1 MTQLTGVMFKKCTPD
16 WFEMIQFMMEKISRR
31 DENSCKPSTLTT
43 INHSFLT
50 FWWLISA
57 TYIILKSSV
66 WICPRFLE
74 NMSEAFCQTQLLVLR
89 PLKLTLPKLKKNG
102 LSDYQDCLPS
112 CLGAP
117 RSERQCISRCSHDLS
132 IRHRDLAGGPVY
144 HHADCICWD
153 LGLHQHGGVSNT
165 YEIRYRFDKVCR
177 HITIATC
184 LICFFPRLE
193 VKHWWW

>member
-1 MTQLTGVMFKKCTPD
+1 
-16 WFEMIQFMMEKISRR
+16 
-31 DENSCKPSTLTT
+31 
-43 INHSFLT
+43 
-50 FWWLISA
+50 
-57 TYIILKSSV
+57 
-66 WICPRFLE
+66 
-74 NMSEAFCQTQLLVLR
+74 MSEAFCQTQLLVLR

-102 LSDYQDCLPS
+102 LSDYQVCHSFDALHFPDDPLFNQFQEGGAFRLIALPSLLLFGWLVCFFMILFTQKGHRNCLPS

-153 LGLHQHGGVSNT
+153 LGLHQHVGVSNT
-165 YEIRYRFDKVCR
+165 YEIMYRFDKVCR

-193 VKHWWW
+193 VKH